1 MSTEIDSRIV
11 EMRFDNKHFEENV
24 ATSMSTLD
32 RLKEK
37 LKMKDAATGLE
48 NISSAAKKVDLSG
61 LDSAIDSV
69 KIKFSSM
76 QVIAATALSN
86 LTTSAINAGKKM
98 TSALVDPL
106 IEGGKKRALNIE
118 QAKFQLEGL
127 GVAWNTI
134 KDDINYGVKNTAYGL
149 DAAAKVASQL
159 VASNVQVGDSMRT
172 ALRAVSGVAAMTN
185 SEYEDIGRV
194 FTTVAGNGRLMGDQ
208 LQQLSSRGINAAAT
222 LANYLGKTE
231 GEIRDMTS
239 KGKIDFA
246 TFAAA
251 MDDAFGEHAKEANA
265 TFTGSMSNMRAALS
279 RIGADIAT
287 PAFQDLRDIFNTL
300 TPIIDK
306 VHTALGPLI
315 SDIEKG
321 MRLATDFVINKLN
334 GFSDSF
340 LTSNW
345 DRLKAKISDTGVAF
359 DDFQNGLIETAK
371 SHNIAIDD
379 MIQKEGSFENTLK
392 SGWLTPDLIAETL
405 KNFTNGISETTS
417 EVVNF
422 EEVVNRVI
430 NGDFGSGETADG

>member
-76 QVIAATALSN
+76 QVIATTALSN

-246 TFAAA
+246 HLRLQW
-251 MDDAFGEHAKEANA
+251 MMLLE
-265 TFTGSMSNMRAALS
+265 NMQKKLM
-279 RIGADIAT
+279 
-287 PAFQDLRDIFNTL
+287 PHLQV
-300 TPIIDK
+300 PC
-306 VHTALGPLI
+306 LI
-315 SDIEKG
+315 
-321 MRLATDFVINKLN
+321 
-334 GFSDSF
+334 
-340 LTSNW
+340 
-345 DRLKAKISDTGVAF
+345 
-359 DDFQNGLIETAK
+359 
-371 SHNIAIDD
+371 
-379 MIQKEGSFENTLK
+379 
-392 SGWLTPDLIAETL
+392 
-405 KNFTNGISETTS
+405 
-417 EVVNF
+417 
-422 EEVVNRVI
+422 
-430 NGDFGSGETADG
+430 